1 MQKIL
6 IPIDFSENAQKAII
20 AAKIIAS
27 KTGAELAI
35 LHTYQ
40 AYVADISIP
49 VTVSSLP
56 LYEELE
62 NSHKQQLDEYVFA
75 AQAEG
80 FAAEGIWESDGIH
93 SAVLRQAKEV
103 SADLIVVGRTGKG
116 SFMDKLIGSAATGIA
131 LDAPCPV
138 LIVPSQVVT
147 TEFKQIVYATQLE
160 YEEIDII
167 RQVKKLTDQ
176 LGAKLT
182 FIKISSLEQPNIQPD
197 NQYVEQITTEL
208 NIPASDIIIRKGGN
222 ILDGIENYC
231 DEVKADLLIVSTRER
246 GFLEQFIINPS
257 MTKKLI
263 VETHVPLLVYHIK

>member
-1 MQKIL
+1 MKKIL
-6 IPIDFSENAQKAII
+6 LPIDFSENAQKAII

-40 AYVADISIP
+40 PYVADISIP

-62 NSHKQQLDEYVFA
+62 NSYKQHLDEYVFA

-80 FAAEGIWESDGIH
+80 FAAESIWESDGIH
-93 SAVLRQAKEV
+93 SAVLRQANEIN
-103 SADLIVVGRTGKG
+103 ADLIVVGRTGKG

-138 LIVPSQVVT
+138 LIVPSEVTT
-147 TEFKQIVYATQLE
+147 TEFKQVVYATQLE
-160 YEEIDII
+160 YEEIDILK
-167 RQVKKLTDQ
+167 QVKKLTDQ
-176 LGAKLT
+176 LGARLMLV
-182 FIKISSLEQPNIQPD
+182 KISSLEQPNIQAD
-197 NQYVEQITTEL
+197 SQYIEQITTEL
-208 NIPASDIIIRKGGN
+208 NIPASDIVVRNGEN
-222 ILDGIENYC
+222 VLDEIENYC
-231 DEVKADLLIVSTRER
+231 DEAKVDLLIVSTRER

-257 MTKKLI
+257 MTKKLV